1 MPSRY
6 RHLDLPDR
14 IEIEK
19 LLDTGATQ
27 TMIAAQLGCHKSTVS
42 REIRSRSWS
51 PERDHANLRPYL
63 RNKLDTRMPRGRLYL
78 AHQAHSHAGVR
89 KRFSHQPHRMAYE
102 PLLNHVVTRFRQ
114 GWTPEEI
121 AGRLPLDYPVDPR
134 MRVSH
139 ETLYSWVYS
148 PSTAHR
154 RLWEYLPRGHTKRRK
169 RGGRGVHS
177 SKIMWRVSL
186 SHRPDEVTTRTT
198 FGHWESD
205 SIIGASNTGGIHT
218 SVERKSRF
226 LCAVKI
232 PAITAVNTLEAQ
244 HQMFA
249 SLPAHAVA
257 SVTADNGSEFAH
269 HYKLADTLGI
279 PTYFCD
285 PYSSWQRGTNEHFN
299 GRIRKYLPKKTRFDD
314 LTQEEL
320 DEFVAE
326 INNRPRK
333 VLGWFTP
340 AEIFQE
346 LCSEGSTS

>member
-19 LLDTGATQ
+19 LLDTGASQ

-63 RNKLDTRMPRGRLYL
+63 RNKLDSRPARRRLYL
-78 AHQAHSHAGVR
+78 AHQAHSHANAR
-89 KRFSHQPHRMAYE
+89 KRFSHQPYRMAYE
-102 PLLNHVVTRFRQ
+102 PLLNHVFTRFRG

-121 AGRLPLDYPVDPR
+121 AGRLPLDYPADPR

-154 RLWEYLPRGHTKRRK
+154 SLWEYLPRGHKKRRK
-169 RGGRGVHS
+169 RGGRSVHS
-177 SKIMWRVSL
+177 SKILWRVSL
-186 SHRPDEVTTRTT
+186 SHRPEGVNTRTT

-205 SIIGASNTGGIHT
+205 SIIGASSTGGIHT

-232 PAITAVNTLEAQ
+232 PTITAVNTLHAQ
-244 HQMFA
+244 HRLFEG
-249 SLPAHAVA
+249 LPAHAVA

-299 GRIRKYLPKKTRFDD
+299 GRIRRYIPKKTRFDTFTQHD
-314 LTQEEL
+314 L
-320 DEFVAE
+320 DAWVHE